1 MLLKNLTENNRL
13 NGRPTGVGVHL
24 GQNYKMPNKLNF
36 LTQGDYENAS
46 KVKNSSFPTGT
57 QVPYTYLSPMGGST
71 VEMSASTTVNG
82 TSSIVAGLTNGIGCA
97 SDLSGSG
104 SLSATVS
111 LLYQLFADLSGSS
124 SVVANMSSALGL
136 SADLSGSS
144 SVSATIKLLQSMAS
158 ALSGSSSI
166 SADMKQTISMASDIY
181 VNSSTATVNE
191 IVAAVWSALASD
203 YNVSGT
209 MGQKL
214 NGAGSAGDPW
224 TTDLTAYN
232 TADTAGL
239 ILKKTLSTGKFIA
252 LK

>member
-1 MLLKNLTENNRL
+1 MLLQNLSRNHRL

-24 GQNYKMPNKLNF
+24 AQNYKMPNKLNF

-46 KVKNSSFPTGT
+46 KVKNSSLPTGT
-57 QVPYTYLSPMGGST
+57 QIPYTYLSPMGKST
-71 VEMSASTTVNG
+71 VEMTASTTING
-82 TSSIVAGLTNGIGCA
+82 TSSITAGLTNGIGCA
-97 SDLSGSG
+97 SDLSGSS

-158 ALSGSSSI
+158 LLSGSSSI

-191 IVAAVWSALASD
+191 IVAAVWSALAAD

-224 TTDLTAYN
+224 TTDLDSYT
-232 TADTAGL
+232 TPGTAGDL
-239 ILKKTLSTGKFIA
+239 LKQASKPKVSL
-252 LK
+252 